1 MTLLYTTS
9 YFVPPEALS
18 RGRYKVNV
26 REAMV
31 GPAIVFAV
39 VIAVCLVG
47 TVMILVT
54 GPLLDVMP
62 WLGVFGGLV
71 FAGEALR
78 RLIRLV
84 RDSRQDVVVSMN
96 ADVMRLREMRWD
108 RDRVKEVSVS
118 IAAGE
123 IAVGPVNVYYFNPE
137 QRKTPRFVGEAW
149 VAIARNRGRRHG
161 VPLGVFGQR
170 DGALQYANSLTP
182 VLGMGVMQFERP
194 VSALLPQLVYEYMR
208 TGKSY
213 PG

>member
-9 YFVPPEALS
+9 YFVPLDSLS
-18 RGRYKVNV
+18 SSRYKVDM
-26 REAMV
+26 REPMIGA
-31 GPAIVFAV
+31 AFVFSV

-47 TVMILVT
+47 IVMILAS
-54 GPLLDVMP
+54 GQLLDVTP
-62 WLGVFGGLV
+62 WLGVFWCLV

-84 RDSRQDVVVSMN
+84 RDSRQDVVVSIS

-118 IAAGE
+118 IPAGE
-123 IAVGPVNVYYFNPE
+123 LAVGPVNVYYFNPE

-149 VAIARNRGRRHG
+149 VAIARNRGRSHG
-161 VPLGVFGQR
+161 IPLGVFGQR

-182 VLGMGVMQFERP
+182 VLAMGVMQFERP